1 MDNRKILIAPSI
13 LGADPL
19 NIANCVESLENN
31 FDWLHLDIMDGHFVK
46 NISFGPS
53 VAKAMRARW
62 PEAFIDAHL
71 MIDCLD
77 IMLPEFINAKP
88 DLITLHAEVETQLLH
103 ARLMQI
109 KKAGIKAGVSI
120 GPVTSLEVVKP
131 VLNLADLV
139 LIMSVTP
146 GFGGQSFIE
155 STLDKTRE
163 LVSLRAALK
172 YDYLIQMDGGIK
184 AENALKVVQAGC
196 DVIVMGSAVFNA
208 QASSSA
214 RSAAE
219 YLKDLRLKLN
229 KI

>member
-1 MDNRKILIAPSI
+1 MNKNKILLAPSV

-19 NIANCVESLENN
+19 NIAACVESLDNN

-46 NISFGPS
+46 NISFGPA
-53 VAKAMRARW
+53 VARAMRKRW
-62 PEAFIDAHL
+62 PDAFIDAHL

-77 IMLPEFINAKP
+77 IMLAEFIDARP
-88 DLITLHAEVETQLLH
+88 DLITLHAELELQILH

-120 GPVTSLEVVKP
+120 GPATPLELIKP
-131 VLNLADLV
+131 VLNIADLV

-146 GFGGQSFIE
+146 WFGGQSFIE

-163 LVSLRAALK
+163 LASLRAAFK
-172 YDYLIQMDGGIK
+172 YNYLIQMDGGIK
-184 AENALKVVQAGC
+184 AENAEQVAAAGC
-196 DVIVMGSAVFNA
+196 DVIVAGSAVFNA
-208 QASSSA
+208 ANP
-214 RSAAE
+214 AE
-219 YLKDLRLKLN
+219 YARDLRARLN

>member
-1 MDNRKILIAPSI
+1 MNKNKILLAPSV

-19 NIANCVESLENN
+19 SIAACVESLDNN

-46 NISFGPS
+46 NISFGPAL
-53 VAKAMRARW
+53 AKAMRKRW

-77 IMLPEFINAKP
+77 TMLPEFIDARP
-88 DLITLHAEVETQLLH
+88 DLITLHAEVELQLLH
-103 ARLMQI
+103 ARLMRI

-120 GPVTSLEVVKP
+120 GPVTSLEFIKP
-131 VLNLADLV
+131 VLNIVDLV

-163 LVSLRAALK
+163 LASIKAAMR
-172 YDYLIQMDGGIK
+172 YNYLIQMDGGIK
-184 AENALKVVQAGC
+184 AENAERIAAAGC
-196 DVIVMGSAVFNA
+196 DVIVAGSAVFNA
-208 QASSSA
+208 ANP
-214 RSAAE
+214 AE
-219 YLKDLRLKLN
+219 YARDLRARLN
-229 KI
+229 KF

>member
-1 MDNRKILIAPSI
+1 MNKNKILLAPSV

-19 NIANCVESLENN
+19 SIAACVESLDNN

-46 NISFGPS
+46 NISFGPAL
-53 VAKAMRARW
+53 AKAMRKRW

-77 IMLPEFINAKP
+77 TMLPEFIDARP

-103 ARLMQI
+103 ARLMRI

-120 GPVTSLEVVKP
+120 GPVTSLEFIKP
-131 VLNLADLV
+131 VLNIVDLV

-163 LVSLRAALK
+163 LASLRAAMR
-172 YDYLIQMDGGIK
+172 YNYLIQMDGGIK
-184 AENALKVVQAGC
+184 AENAERIAAAGC
-196 DVIVMGSAVFNA
+196 DVIVAGSAVFNA
-208 QASSSA
+208 ANP
-214 RSAAE
+214 AE
-219 YLKDLRLKLN
+219 YARDLRARLN
-229 KI
+229 KF

>member
-1 MDNRKILIAPSI
+1 MNKNKILLAPSV

-19 NIANCVESLENN
+19 NIAACVESLDNN

-46 NISFGPS
+46 NISFGPA
-53 VAKAMRARW
+53 VAKAMRKRW
-62 PEAFIDAHL
+62 PDAFIDAHL

-77 IMLPEFINAKP
+77 IMLPEFIDAKP

-120 GPVTSLEVVKP
+120 GPVTPLEFIKP
-131 VLNLADLV
+131 VLNIADLV

-146 GFGGQSFIE
+146 GFGGQR
-155 STLDKTRE
+155 TRE
-163 LVSLRAALK
+163 LASIRAAFK
-172 YDYLIQMDGGIK
+172 YNYLIQMDGGIK
-184 AENALKVVQAGC
+184 AENAEQVAAAGC
-196 DVIVMGSAVFNA
+196 DVIVAGSAVFNA
-208 QASSSA
+208 ANP
-214 RSAAE
+214 AE
-219 YLKDLRLKLN
+219 YARDLRARLN